1 MVQIGPVMSE
11 REDFLISLQTMMDAK
26 WWQKFTQPFGLGK
39 LKTLTI
45 FLHVKTKRVVKP
57 EMTESKEEDKDLIIE
72 TRPFFLAFNLISI
85 DWNNDNAWAAGEGIV
100 SVEVNTTVLR
110 AVYKSW

>member
-1 MVQIGPVMSE
+1 
-11 REDFLISLQTMMDAK
+11 
-26 WWQKFTQPFGLGK
+26 
-39 LKTLTI
+39 LTI

-85 DWNNDNAWAAGEGIV
+85 D
-100 SVEVNTTVLR
+100 
-110 AVYKSW
+110 